1 MENQIENQ
9 KIKKQLKINL
19 VRVVEKGEYK
29 PELPNPIEQQ
39 VELVPCLIGKDEFP
53 KIYKDHSITDEEFEE
68 ALDIIITEMM
78 QRELHT
84 ITLDLDIRQR
94 ILEDRD
100 KPMELTLEDLKHMFG
115 RDVVIVQRKEEENG
129 EQQSTN

>member
-1 MENQIENQ
+1 MENQTENQ

-19 VRVVEKGEYK
+19 FRIIEKGEFS
-29 PELPNPIEQQ
+29 NPIEQQ

-53 KIYKDHSITDEEFEE
+53 KIYKDHPITDEEFEE

-100 KPMELTLEDLKHMFG
+100 KPMELTLDDLKHMFG
-115 RDVVIVQRKEEENG
+115 RDVVIVQRKDEEDANQPSG
-129 EQQSTN
+129 N

>member
-1 MENQIENQ
+1 MENQTENQ

-19 VRVVEKGEYK
+19 FRIIEKGEF
-29 PELPNPIEQQ
+29 PNPIEQQ

-53 KIYKDHSITDEEFEE
+53 KIYKDHPITDEEFEE

-100 KPMELTLEDLKHMFG
+100 KPMELTLDDLKHMFG
-115 RDVVIVQRKEEENG
+115 RDVVIVQRKDEEDANQPSG
-129 EQQSTN
+129 N